1 MRSCTHAHAL
11 AHSCTLFCLQ
21 VGNTVVASSVYYF
34 FPTGS
39 RHSWYDYGPSMILNV
54 LIGDLLFIQIVLDL
68 LQPGVL
74 LARHVHAPAA
84 PTQREMNELYVAP
97 ADIYVAFRLQ
107 VNAHA
112 LVLTCT
118 HAYGPSVHS
127 RTHAH
132 ARS

>member
-107 VNAHA
+107 VNTHA